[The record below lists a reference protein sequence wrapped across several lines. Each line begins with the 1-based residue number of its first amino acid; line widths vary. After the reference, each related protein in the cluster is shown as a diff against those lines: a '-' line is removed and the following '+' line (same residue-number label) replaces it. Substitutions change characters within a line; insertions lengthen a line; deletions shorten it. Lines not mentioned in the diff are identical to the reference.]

1 MGKKVFV
8 SYKYADSS
16 VKKITS
22 DIYKI
27 DTVRDYVDYLEV
39 LLGRDNIYKGEHD
52 SEDLSNFTAEWT
64 WTTLKEKIFDSSVTI
79 VLISPNMKEIY
90 KNESSQW
97 IPQEV
102 SYSLKEISHNGRYS
116 KTNALLYVVLPD
128 TYGNYNYYMTYDS
141 YSDITTY
148 HTNVI
153 FEIMS
158 KNILNK
164 KQQYGK
170 GSYAVTVKWEDF
182 INNYNNYIKLAVEH
196 QDNIGQYNIVKMV

>member
-27 DTVRDYVDYLEV
+27 DTVRDYVDYLEI

-52 SEDLSNFTAEWT
+52 GEDLSNFTAEWT

-128 TYGNYNYYMTYDS
+128 AYGNYNYYMTYDS

-170 GSYAVTVKWEDF
+170 GSYAVTVKWDDF
-182 INNYNNYIKLAVEH
+182 IRNYNNYIKLAVEH
-196 QDNIGQYNIVKMV
+196 QDNIGKYNIVKMV